1 MKSAQSVP
9 QSVPQSPRQ
18 KLQELKDKLK
28 IYEEKLA
35 WKMKFYR
42 GVIHESASSELKHA
56 EVMVLRAMV
65 DGLKQEVAEL
75 EQKLHDIHT

>member
-1 MKSAQSVP
+1 MKLAQSIAQP
-9 QSVPQSPRQ
+9 THHSFQH
-18 KLQELKDKLK
+18 KLEGLKDKLK

-65 DGLKQEVAEL
+65 DGLKQEVEEL
-75 EQKLHDIHT
+75 EQKLHDVRV

>member
-1 MKSAQSVP
+1 MKSAQSV
-9 QSVPQSPRQ
+9 SQSPRQ
-18 KLQELKDKLK
+18 KLQELKNKLK

-75 EQKLHDIHT
+75 EQKLHDAQD

>member
-1 MKSAQSVP
+1 MKSAQSIT
-9 QSVPQSPRQ
+9 QSPQ
-18 KLQELKDKLK
+18 HKLQELKDKLK

-75 EQKLHDIHT
+75 EQKTHDTNA

>member
-1 MKSAQSVP
+1 MKSAQSIAQP
-9 QSVPQSPRQ
+9 THQPSQH
-18 KLQELKDKLK
+18 KLEELKDKLN

-75 EQKLHDIHT
+75 EQKIHDTNA